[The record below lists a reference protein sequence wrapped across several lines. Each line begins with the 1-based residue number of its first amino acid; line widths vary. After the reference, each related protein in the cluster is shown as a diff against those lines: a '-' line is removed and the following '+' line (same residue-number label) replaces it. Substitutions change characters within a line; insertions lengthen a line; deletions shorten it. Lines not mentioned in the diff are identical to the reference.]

1 MDTRGIIRR
10 TDSRGHEE
18 DTKESSSGAVSTGKH
33 DKRVCTCVWKDT
45 RYGIGIWRWRREGGP
60 RIERRM
66 EGTYPCLLLSI
77 SRGATARMYV
87 QVQMSRRMTSKRD
100 WKLKSA
106 D

>member
-1 MDTRGIIRR
+1 MIRR

-18 DTKESSSGAVSTGKH
+18 DTKESSSGTVSTGKH
-33 DKRVCTCVWKDT
+33 DNRVYTRVWKDA
-45 RYGIGIWRWRREGGP
+45 RYRVGIWGGRRKGGP
-60 RIERRM
+60 RIEKKM

>member
-1 MDTRGIIRR
+1 MKKIPRILIRV
-10 TDSRGHEE
+10 T
-18 DTKESSSGAVSTGKH
+18 VSNGKH
-33 DKRVCTCVWKDT
+33 D
-45 RYGIGIWRWRREGGP
+45 
-60 RIERRM
+60 RRM
-66 EGTYPCLLLSI
+66 YYINPKSCRKPYGSSMEGEGKERESRSAKKKIKKDTYPCLLLSM